1 MLRRITE
8 GFFSLF
14 IYIFYR
20 QIGTKFRT
28 DALKFFWDIFFVV
41 LEKIG
46 FKFDVISSNYIKLYD
61 DIVEKEICMAKISS
75 KDRILVIG
83 CGSLP
88 ATTALIAMKTKA
100 EITTIDTDLKA
111 AHEASYFFKDTD
123 LKAAHEAS
131 YFFKNLNLERQI
143 TVEHADGLKYPISK
157 FDVIFVLY
165 GVQQQKEILNYLA
178 ENMQDT
184 TKIIFRT
191 VCDTQGRLS
200 NKSIDVSR
208 LFLVK
213 DHVSSEY
220 LGSVDS
226 LLLLKKR

>member
-111 AHEASYFFKDTD
+111 AHEASYFFK
-123 LKAAHEAS
+123 
-131 YFFKNLNLERQI
+131 NLNLECQI

>member
-111 AHEASYFFKDTD
+111 AHEASYFFK
-123 LKAAHEAS
+123 
-131 YFFKNLNLERQI
+131 NLNLERQI

-191 VCDTQGRLS
+191 VWDTQGRLS

>member
-46 FKFDVISSNYIKLYD
+46 LKFDVISSNYLKLYE

-100 EITTIDTDLKA
+100 EITTI
-111 AHEASYFFKDTD
+111 DTD

-191 VCDTQGRLS
+191 VCDRQGRLS
-200 NKSIDVSR
+200 NNSIDVSR

>member
-1 MLRRITE
+1 MTE

-41 LEKIG
+41 LEKTG
-46 FKFDVISSNYIKLYD
+46 LKFDVISSNYMKLYD
-61 DIVEKEICMAKISS
+61 DIVEKEVGMAKISS
-75 KDRILVIG
+75 TDRILVIG

-100 EITTIDTDLKA
+100 EITTIDIDRRA
-111 AHEASYFFKDTD
+111 V
-123 LKAAHEAS
+123 HEAS
-131 YFFKNLNLERQI
+131 YFFKNLNLKHQI
-143 TVEHADGLKYPISK
+143 TVEKADGLKYPINK

-165 GVQQQKEILNYLA
+165 GVQQQKEILAYLA
-178 ENMQDT
+178 ENMQDA

-191 VCDTQGRLS
+191 VCDTQCNLS
-200 NKSIDVSR
+200 NKSIDLSS
-208 LFLVK
+208 LFLVE

>member
-28 DALKFFWDIFFVV
+28 DVFKFFWDIFFVV

-100 EITTIDTDLKA
+100 EITTI
-111 AHEASYFFKDTD
+111 DTD

>member
-75 KDRILVIG
+75 KDCILVIG

-100 EITTIDTDLKA
+100 EITTI
-111 AHEASYFFKDTD
+111 DTD

-200 NKSIDVSR
+200 NNSIDVSR

>member
-46 FKFDVISSNYIKLYD
+46 LKFDVISSNYIKLYD

-100 EITTIDTDLKA
+100 EITTIDIDSRA
-111 AHEASYFFKDTD
+111 V
-123 LKAAHEAS
+123 HEAS

-143 TVEHADGLKYPISK
+143 TVEHADGLKYPINK

-200 NKSIDVSR
+200 NDSIDVSR

>member
-28 DALKFFWDIFFVV
+28 DVLKFFWDIFFVV

-111 AHEASYFFKDTD
+111 AHEASYFFK
-123 LKAAHEAS
+123 
-131 YFFKNLNLERQI
+131 NLNLERQI

-178 ENMQDT
+178 ENMQDK

-200 NKSIDVSR
+200 NKSLDVSR
-208 LFLVK
+208 FFLVK

>member
-1 MLRRITE
+1 MFRRIIE

-14 IYIFYR
+14 ITICYR

-28 DALKFFWDIFFVV
+28 DALKFFWNIFFVV
-41 LEKIG
+41 LEKTG
-46 FKFDVISSNYIKLYD
+46 LKFDVISSNYIKLYD

-100 EITTIDTDLKA
+100 EITTIDIDRRA
-111 AHEASYFFKDTD
+111 VHEASYF
-123 LKAAHEAS
+123 L
-131 YFFKNLNLERQI
+131 KNLNLERQI
-143 TVEHADGLKYPISK
+143 TVEHADGLTYPINK
-157 FDVIFVLY
+157 FNVIFVLY
-165 GVQQQKEILNYLA
+165 GVQHQKEILNYLA

-200 NKSIDVSR
+200 NKSLDVSR

-213 DHVSSEY
+213 DNVSSEY
-220 LGSVDS
+220 LGSVNS
-226 LLLLKKR
+226 LFLLKKR

>member
-46 FKFDVISSNYIKLYD
+46 FKFDVISSNYIKLYN
-61 DIVEKEICMAKISS
+61 DIVEKEIGMAKISS

-88 ATTALIAMKTKA
+88 ATTALIAMKIKA
-100 EITTIDTDLKA
+100 EITTIDIDLKA
-111 AHEASYFFKDTD
+111 THEASYFFKD
-123 LKAAHEAS
+123 
-131 YFFKNLNLERQI
+131 LNLEHQI
-143 TVEHADGLKYPISK
+143 TVEHADGLKYPINK

-165 GVQQQKEILNYLA
+165 GVQHQKEILTYLA
-178 ENMQDT
+178 ENMQDK

-200 NKSIDVSR
+200 NKLLDVSR

-226 LLLLKKR
+226 LLLLKN

>member
-14 IYIFYR
+14 IYICYR

-75 KDRILVIG
+75 KDRILIIG

-111 AHEASYFFKDTD
+111 AHEASYFFK
-123 LKAAHEAS
+123 
-131 YFFKNLNLERQI
+131 NLNLERQI

-157 FDVIFVLY
+157 FNVIFLLY
-165 GVQQQKEILNYLA
+165 GVQHQKEILTYLA

-191 VCDTQGRLS
+191 VCDAQGRLS

>member
-100 EITTIDTDLKA
+100 EITTIDVDSRA
-111 AHEASYFFKDTD
+111 V
-123 LKAAHEAS
+123 HEAS
-131 YFFKNLNLERQI
+131 YFFKNINLERQI
-143 TVEHADGLKYPISK
+143 RVEHADGLKYPINK
-157 FDVIFVLY
+157 FDVIFLLY
-165 GVQQQKEILNYLA
+165 GVQQQKEILTYLA

>member
-28 DALKFFWDIFFVV
+28 DVLKFFWDIFFVV

-100 EITTIDTDLKA
+100 EITTIDVDSRA
-111 AHEASYFFKDTD
+111 V
-123 LKAAHEAS
+123 HEAS

>member
-28 DALKFFWDIFFVV
+28 DVFKFFWDIFFVV

-111 AHEASYFFKDTD
+111 AHEASYFFK
-123 LKAAHEAS
+123 
-131 YFFKNLNLERQI
+131 NLNLERQI

-165 GVQQQKEILNYLA
+165 GVQQQKEILTYLA

-213 DHVSSEY
+213 DRVSSEY

>member
-111 AHEASYFFKDTD
+111 AHEASYFFK
-123 LKAAHEAS
+123 
-131 YFFKNLNLERQI
+131 NLNLECQI

-178 ENMQDT
+178 ENMQDK

-200 NKSIDVSR
+200 NKSLDVSR
-208 LFLVK
+208 FFLVK

>member
-111 AHEASYFFKDTD
+111 AHEASYFFK
-123 LKAAHEAS
+123 
-131 YFFKNLNLERQI
+131 NLNLERQI

>member
-100 EITTIDTDLKA
+100 EITTIDVDSRA
-111 AHEASYFFKDTD
+111 V
-123 LKAAHEAS
+123 HEAS
-131 YFFKNLNLERQI
+131 YFFKNINLERQI
-143 TVEHADGLKYPISK
+143 TVEHADGLRYPINK

-165 GVQQQKEILNYLA
+165 GVQRQKEILTYLA

-191 VCDTQGRLS
+191 VWDTQGRLS

>member
-28 DALKFFWDIFFVV
+28 DVLKFFWDIFFVV

-111 AHEASYFFKDTD
+111 AHEASYFFK
-123 LKAAHEAS
+123 
-131 YFFKNLNLERQI
+131 NLNLERQI
-143 TVEHADGLKYPISK
+143 TVEHADGLKYPINK
-157 FDVIFVLY
+157 FDVIFLLY
-165 GVQQQKEILNYLA
+165 GVQQQKEILTYLA

>member
-1 MLRRITE
+1 MVKRITE

-14 IYIFYR
+14 ITICYK

-28 DALKFFWDIFFVV
+28 DVFKFFWDIFFVV

-46 FKFDVISSNYIKLYD
+46 LKFDVISSNYMKLYD
-61 DIVEKEICMAKISS
+61 DIVEKEVGMAKISS

-111 AHEASYFFKDTD
+111 V
-123 LKAAHEAS
+123 HEAS
-131 YFFKNLNLERQI
+131 YFFKNFNLEHQI
-143 TVEHADGLKYPISK
+143 TVEHADGLRYPINK
-157 FDVIFVLY
+157 FNVIFVLY
-165 GVQQQKEILNYLA
+165 GVQHQKEILTYLA
-178 ENMQDT
+178 ENMQDK
-184 TKIIFRT
+184 TKIVFRT

-226 LLLLKKR
+226 LFLLKKC

>member
-1 MLRRITE
+1 MLRSITE

-14 IYIFYR
+14 VYIFYR

-100 EITTIDTDLKA
+100 EITTIDVDSRA
-111 AHEASYFFKDTD
+111 V
-123 LKAAHEAS
+123 HEAS
-131 YFFKNLNLERQI
+131 YFFKNINLERQI
-143 TVEHADGLKYPISK
+143 RVEHADGLKYPINK
-157 FDVIFVLY
+157 FDVIFLLY
-165 GVQQQKEILNYLA
+165 GVQQQKEILTYLA

>member
-28 DALKFFWDIFFVV
+28 DVLKFFWDIFFVV

-100 EITTIDTDLKA
+100 EITTI
-111 AHEASYFFKDTD
+111 DTD

>member
-28 DALKFFWDIFFVV
+28 DVFKFFWDIFFVV

-111 AHEASYFFKDTD
+111 AHEASYFFK
-123 LKAAHEAS
+123 
-131 YFFKNLNLERQI
+131 NLNLECQI

>member
-46 FKFDVISSNYIKLYD
+46 LKFDVISSNYLKLYE

-100 EITTIDTDLKA
+100 EIATIDIDSRA
-111 AHEASYFFKDTD
+111 V
-123 LKAAHEAS
+123 HEAS

-143 TVEHADGLKYPISK
+143 TVEHADGLKYPINK

-200 NKSIDVSR
+200 NDSIDVSR

>member
-46 FKFDVISSNYIKLYD
+46 LKFDVISSNYIKLYD

-100 EITTIDTDLKA
+100 EITTIDIDSRA
-111 AHEASYFFKDTD
+111 V
-123 LKAAHEAS
+123 HEAS

-143 TVEHADGLKYPISK
+143 TVEHADGLKYSINK

-200 NKSIDVSR
+200 NDSIDVSR

>member
-75 KDRILVIG
+75 KDCILVIG

-100 EITTIDTDLKA
+100 EITTI
-111 AHEASYFFKDTD
+111 DTD

-191 VCDTQGRLS
+191 VWDTQGRLS

>member
-46 FKFDVISSNYIKLYD
+46 LKFDVISSNYIKLYD

-111 AHEASYFFKDTD
+111 AHEASYFFK
-123 LKAAHEAS
+123 
-131 YFFKNLNLERQI
+131 NLNLERQI

-165 GVQQQKEILNYLA
+165 GVQQQKEILTYLA

>member
-28 DALKFFWDIFFVV
+28 DVLKFFWDIFFVV

-111 AHEASYFFKDTD
+111 AHEASYFFK
-123 LKAAHEAS
+123 
-131 YFFKNLNLERQI
+131 NLNLECQI

>member
-1 MLRRITE
+1 
-8 GFFSLF
+8 
-14 IYIFYR
+14 
-20 QIGTKFRT
+20 
-28 DALKFFWDIFFVV
+28 
-41 LEKIG
+41 
-46 FKFDVISSNYIKLYD
+46 
-61 DIVEKEICMAKISS
+61 MAKISS

-111 AHEASYFFKDTD
+111 AHEASYFFK
-123 LKAAHEAS
+123 
-131 YFFKNLNLERQI
+131 NLNLECQI

-200 NKSIDVSR
+200 NKSLDVSR

>member
-111 AHEASYFFKDTD
+111 AHEASYFFK
-123 LKAAHEAS
+123 
-131 YFFKNLNLERQI
+131 NLNLERQI

-191 VCDTQGRLS
+191 VWDTQGRLS
-200 NKSIDVSR
+200 NKYIDVSR